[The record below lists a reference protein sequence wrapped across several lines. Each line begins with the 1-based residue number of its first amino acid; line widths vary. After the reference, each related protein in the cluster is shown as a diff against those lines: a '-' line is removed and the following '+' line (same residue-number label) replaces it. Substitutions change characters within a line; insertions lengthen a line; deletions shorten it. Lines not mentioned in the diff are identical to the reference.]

1 MITPS
6 LKAGLAQLR
15 ALADFIDIGSGNASF
30 VYYESAKPEST
41 LVPAD
46 DMTKLA
52 TLTLPKP
59 CFNRLNEDSIE
70 LKSTNDALAL
80 KSGTVVW
87 ARLLNADGEV
97 VADFEMGVDIIL
109 NSYDI
114 VMGATQRL
122 DFIILKPA
130 I

>member
-15 ALADFIDIGSGNASF
+15 ALADFIDIGSSNASF

-59 CFNRLNEDSIE
+59 CFKRLNEDSLE
-70 LKSTNDALAL
+70 LKPTNDILAL

-87 ARLLNADGEV
+87 ARLFNASGEV
-97 VADFEMGVDIIL
+97 VADFEMGVNIIL
-109 NSYDI
+109 NSYVI

-122 DFIILKPA
+122 DSIILKPV

>member
-15 ALADFIDIGSGNASF
+15 ALADFIDIGSGQASF
-30 VYYESAKPEST
+30 VYYESVKPES
-41 LVPAD
+41 VVISAD
-46 DMTKLA
+46 DSTKLA

-59 CFNRLNEDSIE
+59 CFKRLNEDSIE
-70 LKSTNDALAL
+70 LKPTNDVLAL
-80 KSGTVVW
+80 KTGTVVW
-87 ARLLNADGEV
+87 ARLFNANGDA
-97 VADFEMGVDIIL
+97 VADFAMGVDIIL

-114 VMGATQRL
+114 LLDATQHL
-122 DFIILKPA
+122 DSIILKSA

>member
-15 ALADFIDIGSGNASF
+15 ALADFIDLGSGNASF
-30 VYYESAKPEST
+30 VYYGSAKPEST
-41 LVPAD
+41 LAQAD
-46 DMTKLA
+46 DTAKLA

-59 CFNRLNEDSIE
+59 CFSRLNEDSME
-70 LKSTNDALAL
+70 LKPTNDVLAL
-80 KSGTVVW
+80 KTGTVIW
-87 ARLLNADGEV
+87 ARLLNANGDV
-97 VADFEMGVDIIL
+97 VADFEMGTDIIL

-114 VMGATQRL
+114 VLGATQRL
-122 DFIILKPA
+122 DSIILKPV

>member
-15 ALADFIDIGSGNASF
+15 ALADFIDLGSGNASF

-46 DMTKLA
+46 DITKLA

-59 CFNRLNEDSIE
+59 CFKRLNEDSLE
-70 LKSTNDALAL
+70 LKPTNDILAL
-80 KSGTVVW
+80 KSGTVFW
-87 ARLLNADGEV
+87 ARLFNAGGEV

-109 NSYDI
+109 NSYEI
-114 VMGATQRL
+114 VLGATQRL
-122 DFIILKPA
+122 DSIILKPVV
-130 I
+130 

>member
-15 ALADFIDIGSGNASF
+15 ALADFIDLGSGNASF

-59 CFNRLNEDSIE
+59 CFKRLNEDSLE
-70 LKSTNDALAL
+70 LKPTNDILAL

-87 ARLLNADGEV
+87 ARLFNASGEV

-109 NSYDI
+109 NSYEI

-122 DFIILKPA
+122 DSIILKPV

>member
-15 ALADFIDIGSGNASF
+15 ALADFIDIGSGQASF
-30 VYYESAKPEST
+30 VYYESVKPES
-41 LVPAD
+41 VVISAD
-46 DMTKLA
+46 DSTKLA

-59 CFNRLNEDSIE
+59 CFKRLNEDSIE
-70 LKSTNDALAL
+70 LKPTNDVLAL
-80 KSGTVVW
+80 KTGTVVW
-87 ARLLNADGEV
+87 ARLFNANGDA
-97 VADFEMGVDIIL
+97 VADFAMGVDIIL

-114 VMGATQRL
+114 LLGATQHL
-122 DFIILKPA
+122 DSIILKSA

>member
-15 ALADFIDIGSGNASF
+15 ALADFIDLGSGNASF

-52 TLTLPKP
+52 TLTLPNP
-59 CFNRLNEDSIE
+59 CFNRLNGDSIE
-70 LKSTNDALAL
+70 LKPTNDALAL

-87 ARLLNADGEV
+87 ARLLNASGDV

-114 VMGATQRL
+114 VLGATQRL
-122 DFIILKPA
+122 DSIILKPV

>member
-15 ALADFIDIGSGNASF
+15 ALADFIDIGSSNASF
-30 VYYESAKPEST
+30 IYYESAKPESV
-41 LVPAD
+41 LIPAD
-46 DMTKLA
+46 DAAKLA
-52 TLTLPKP
+52 ILTLPKP
-59 CFNRLNEDSIE
+59 CFKRLNEDSIE
-70 LKSTNDALAL
+70 LKPTNDVLAL
-80 KSGTVVW
+80 KTGTVVW
-87 ARLLNADGEV
+87 ARLLNANGDA
-97 VADFEMGVDIIL
+97 VADLEMGVDIIL

-122 DFIILKPA
+122 DSIILKPE

>member
-15 ALADFIDIGSGNASF
+15 ALADFIDIGGGNASF
-30 VYYESAKPEST
+30 IYYESVKPESV
-41 LVPAD
+41 LISAD
-46 DMTKLA
+46 DSTKLA

-59 CFNRLNEDSIE
+59 CFKRLNEDSIE
-70 LKSTNDALAL
+70 LKPTNDVLAL
-80 KSGTVVW
+80 KTGTVVW
-87 ARLLNADGEV
+87 ARLLNANGDA
-97 VADFEMGVDIIL
+97 VADLEMGVDIIL

-122 DFIILKPA
+122 DSIILKPV

>member
-15 ALADFIDIGSGNASF
+15 ALADFIDLGSGNASF

-46 DMTKLA
+46 DTTKLA
-52 TLTLPKP
+52 ILTLPKP
-59 CFNRLNEDSIE
+59 CFKRLNEDSLE
-70 LKSTNDALAL
+70 LKPTNDVLAL
-80 KSGTVVW
+80 KTGTVVW
-87 ARLLNADGEV
+87 ARLLNANGEV

-109 NSYDI
+109 NSYEI
-114 VMGATQRL
+114 VMGATQQL
-122 DFIILKPA
+122 DSIILKPV

>member
-15 ALADFIDIGSGNASF
+15 ALADFIDLGSGNASF
-30 VYYESAKPEST
+30 VYYGSAKPEST
-41 LVPAD
+41 LVPAED
-46 DMTKLA
+46 TTKLA

-59 CFNRLNEDSIE
+59 CFKRLNEDSLE
-70 LKSTNDALAL
+70 LKPTNDILAL

-87 ARLLNADGEV
+87 ARLFNASGEV
-97 VADFEMGVDIIL
+97 IADFEMGVDIIL
-109 NSYDI
+109 NSYEI

-122 DFIILKPA
+122 DSIILKPV

>member
-6 LKAGLAQLR
+6 IKAGLAQLR

-46 DMTKLA
+46 DKTKLA
-52 TLTLPKP
+52 TLTSPKP

-70 LKSTNDALAL
+70 LNSTNDALAL

-122 DFIILKPA
+122 DSIILKPA

>member
-6 LKAGLAQLR
+6 LKAELAQLR
-15 ALADFIDIGSGNASF
+15 AVADFIDIGSGNASF

-41 LVPAD
+41 LVPVD

-122 DFIILKPA
+122 DSIILKPA

>member
-15 ALADFIDIGSGNASF
+15 ALADFIDLGSGNASF

-59 CFNRLNEDSIE
+59 CFNKR
-70 LKSTNDALAL
+70 
-80 KSGTVVW
+80 
-87 ARLLNADGEV
+87 R
-97 VADFEMGVDIIL
+97 
-109 NSYDI
+109 
-114 VMGATQRL
+114 QH
-122 DFIILKPA
+122 
-130 I
+130 

>member
-6 LKAGLAQLR
+6 MKAGLAQLR
-15 ALADFIDIGSGNASF
+15 ALADFIDLGSGNASF
-30 VYYESAKPEST
+30 VYYESAKPES
-41 LVPAD
+41 VSSPAD
-46 DMTKLA
+46 DTAKLV

-59 CFNRLNEDSIE
+59 CFKRMNEDSIE
-70 LKSTNDALAL
+70 LKPTNDVLAL
-80 KSGTVVW
+80 KTGTVVW
-87 ARLLNADGEV
+87 VRLLNANGDA
-97 VADFEMGVDIIL
+97 VADFAMGTDIIL

-122 DFIILKPA
+122 DSIILKPV

>member
-15 ALADFIDIGSGNASF
+15 ALADFIDLGGGNASF
-30 VYYESAKPEST
+30 VYYESAKPENVLISA
-41 LVPAD
+41 AD
-46 DMTKLA
+46 SVKLA

-59 CFNRLNEDSIE
+59 CFMRINENSIE
-70 LKSTNDALAL
+70 LKPTDDVLAL

-87 ARLLNADGEV
+87 ARLFNADGEV

-122 DFIILKPA
+122 DSIILKPE

>member
-30 VYYESAKPEST
+30 IYYESVKPESV
-41 LVPAD
+41 LISAD
-46 DMTKLA
+46 DSTKLA

-59 CFNRLNEDSIE
+59 CFKRLNEDSIE
-70 LKSTNDALAL
+70 LKPTNDVLAL
-80 KSGTVVW
+80 KTGTVVW
-87 ARLLNADGEV
+87 ARLFNANGDA
-97 VADFEMGVDIIL
+97 VADFAMGVDVIL

-122 DFIILKPA
+122 DSIILKPA

>member
-6 LKAGLAQLR
+6 LNAGLAQLR
-15 ALADFIDIGSGNASF
+15 ALADFIDIGSGQASF

-46 DMTKLA
+46 DTTKLA

-59 CFNRLNEDSIE
+59 CFSRLNEDSIE
-70 LKSTNDALAL
+70 LKPTNDVLAL
-80 KSGTVVW
+80 KTGTVVW
-87 ARLLNADGEV
+87 ARLFNANGDA
-97 VADFEMGVDIIL
+97 VADFAMGLDIIL

-122 DFIILKPA
+122 DSIILKPMV
-130 I
+130 

>member
-15 ALADFIDIGSGNASF
+15 ALADFIDLGSGNASF

-87 ARLLNADGEV
+87 ARLLNASGDV

-114 VMGATQRL
+114 VLGATQQL
-122 DFIILKPA
+122 DSIILKPV

>member
-15 ALADFIDIGSGNASF
+15 ALADFIDLGSGNASF

-59 CFNRLNEDSIE
+59 CFKRLNEDSLE
-70 LKSTNDALAL
+70 LKPTNDVLAL
-80 KSGTVVW
+80 KSGTAVW
-87 ARLLNADGEV
+87 ARLFNASGEV

-109 NSYDI
+109 NSYEI

-122 DFIILKPA
+122 DSIILKPV

>member
-15 ALADFIDIGSGNASF
+15 ALADFIDSGSGNASF

-41 LVPAD
+41 LTPAD
-46 DMTKLA
+46 DIAKLA

-59 CFNRLNEDSIE
+59 CFSRLNEDSIE
-70 LKSTNDALAL
+70 LKPTNDVLAL
-80 KSGTVVW
+80 KTGTVVW
-87 ARLLNADGEV
+87 ARLFNANGDV
-97 VADFEMGVDIIL
+97 VADFEMDADIVL
-109 NSYDI
+109 NTYDI

-122 DFIILKPA
+122 DSIILKPMA
-130 I
+130 

>member
-15 ALADFIDIGSGNASF
+15 ALADFIDIGSGQASF
-30 VYYESAKPEST
+30 VYYESVKPES
-41 LVPAD
+41 VVISAD
-46 DMTKLA
+46 DSTKLA

-59 CFNRLNEDSIE
+59 CFKRLNEDSIE

-80 KSGTVVW
+80 KSGAVVW
-87 ARLLNADGEV
+87 ARLFNADGEV

-109 NSYDI
+109 NSYEI
-114 VMGATQRL
+114 VLGATQQL
-122 DFIILKPA
+122 DSIILKPV

>member
-1 MITPS
+1 MISPS

-15 ALADFIDIGSGNASF
+15 ALADFIDSGSGNASF
-30 VYYESAKPEST
+30 IYYESAKPESI
-41 LVPAD
+41 LIPAD
-46 DMTKLA
+46 DSAKLA

-59 CFNRLNEDSIE
+59 CFKRLNEDSIE
-70 LKSTNDALAL
+70 LKPTNDVLAL
-80 KSGTVVW
+80 KTGIVVW
-87 ARLLNADGEV
+87 ARLLNANGEA
-97 VADFEMGVDIIL
+97 VADFAMGTDIIL

-122 DFIILKPA
+122 DSIILKPV

>member
-15 ALADFIDIGSGNASF
+15 ALADFIDLGSGNASF
-30 VYYESAKPEST
+30 VYYESAKPESVST
-41 LVPAD
+41 TAD
-46 DMTKLA
+46 DTAKLV

-59 CFNRLNEDSIE
+59 CFKRMNEDSLE
-70 LKSTNDALAL
+70 LKPTNDVLAL

-87 ARLLNADGEV
+87 ARLLNANGDA
-97 VADFEMGVDIIL
+97 VADFAMGTDIIL

-122 DFIILKPA
+122 DSIILKPV

>member
-15 ALADFIDIGSGNASF
+15 ALADFIDIGSGQASF
-30 VYYESAKPEST
+30 VYYESVKPES
-41 LVPAD
+41 VVISAD
-46 DMTKLA
+46 DSTKLA

-59 CFNRLNEDSIE
+59 CFKRLNEDNIE
-70 LKSTNDALAL
+70 LKPTNDVLAL
-80 KSGTVVW
+80 KTGTVVW
-87 ARLLNADGEV
+87 ARLFNANGDA
-97 VADFEMGVDIIL
+97 VADFAMGVDIIL

-114 VMGATQRL
+114 LLGATQHL
-122 DFIILKPA
+122 DSIILKPA

>member
-15 ALADFIDIGSGNASF
+15 ALADFIDLGSGNASF
-30 VYYESAKPEST
+30 VYYESAKPES
-41 LVPAD
+41 VSSPAD
-46 DMTKLA
+46 DTAKLV

-59 CFNRLNEDSIE
+59 CFKRMNEDSIE
-70 LKSTNDALAL
+70 LKPTNDVLAL
-80 KSGTVVW
+80 KTGTVVW
-87 ARLLNADGEV
+87 VRLLNANGDA
-97 VADFEMGVDIIL
+97 VADFAMGTDIIL

-122 DFIILKPA
+122 DSIILKPV

>member
-6 LKAGLAQLR
+6 LKAGLAQLQ
-15 ALADFIDIGSGNASF
+15 ALADFIDLGSGNASF
-30 VYYESAKPEST
+30 VYYESAKPESVST
-41 LVPAD
+41 TAD
-46 DMTKLA
+46 DTAKLV

-59 CFNRLNEDSIE
+59 CFKRMNEDSLE
-70 LKSTNDALAL
+70 LKPTNDVLVF

-87 ARLLNADGEV
+87 ARLLNANGDA
-97 VADFEMGVDIIL
+97 VADFAMGTDIIL

-122 DFIILKPA
+122 DSIILKPV

>member
-1 MITPS
+1 MITSS

-15 ALADFIDIGSGNASF
+15 ALADFIDLGSGNASF

-41 LVPAD
+41 LVPVD

-59 CFNRLNEDSIE
+59 CFKRLNEDSLE
-70 LKSTNDALAL
+70 LKPTNDILAL

-87 ARLLNADGEV
+87 ARLFNAGGDV
-97 VADFEMGVDIIL
+97 VADFEMGVDIVL

-114 VMGATQRL
+114 VLGATQRL
-122 DFIILKPA
+122 DSIILKPV

>member
-15 ALADFIDIGSGNASF
+15 ALADFIDIGSSNASF
-30 VYYESAKPEST
+30 IYYESAKPEST
-41 LVPAD
+41 LTPAD
-46 DMTKLA
+46 NATKLA

-59 CFNRLNEDSIE
+59 CFSRLNEDSLE
-70 LKSTNDALAL
+70 LKPTNDVLAL

-87 ARLLNADGEV
+87 ARLLNANGDV
-97 VADFEMGVDIIL
+97 VADFAMGTDIIL

-114 VMGATQRL
+114 VIGATQRL
-122 DFIILKPA
+122 DSIILKPMT
-130 I
+130 